1 MTIIRSGTCVRSSI
15 RATQGIAV
23 DLAVFRVDELD
34 RPGKPRLAQVPQHRS
49 PERALARACADER
62 DRARLEDLFEA
73 VGAHETVFP
82 WTVDPTSVCAF
93 SAVGMRCLKAQQPV
107 P

>member
-1 MTIIRSGTCVRSSI
+1 MS
-15 RATQGIAV
+15 ATERGS
-23 DLAVFRVDELD
+23 
-34 RPGKPRLAQVPQHRS
+34 RP
-49 PERALARACADER
+49 
-62 DRARLEDLFEA
+62 FEA